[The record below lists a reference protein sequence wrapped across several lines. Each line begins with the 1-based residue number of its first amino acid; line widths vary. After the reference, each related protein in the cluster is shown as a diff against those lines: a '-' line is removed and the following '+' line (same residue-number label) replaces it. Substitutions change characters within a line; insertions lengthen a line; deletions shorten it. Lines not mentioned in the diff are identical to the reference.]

1 MIINPDNNTTIW
13 YHTTLRDRVP
23 KILSDGLKIFSPG
36 SGSGYNRVPWLY
48 ISSKPLI
55 SDKPIFKVNLVG
67 VREDAVKELFD
78 SRIDDCIHQRVFIDI
93 EPDRLSLMSE
103 TFYR

>member
-1 MIINPDNNTTIW
+1 MIINPDNNSTVW

-23 KILSDGLKIFSPG
+23 SILSNGLKIFSPS
-36 SGSGYNRVPWLY
+36 SGSGYDRVPWLY

-67 VREDAVKELFD
+67 VKDDAVKEIFG
-78 SRIDDCIHQRVFIDI
+78 SRVDDCIYQRVFIDI
-93 EPDRLSLMSE
+93 APDKLSLLSE
-103 TFYR
+103 TFSR